1 MMLLYAA
8 EKQTYFGFIPNDQNG
23 FIEKLKE
30 VMAKQKQFLTMQQRM
45 VSRMEDVMTGLIY
58 CVMQMSFEGVSLY
71 SKWYPDRYVS
81 CFVVPRESLSG
92 DGRWVQL

>member
-30 VMAKQKQFLTMQQRM
+30 VMAKQKQFLSMQQRM
-45 VSRMEDVMTGLIY
+45 VSRI
-58 CVMQMSFEGVSLY
+58 
-71 SKWYPDRYVS
+71 
-81 CFVVPRESLSG
+81 
-92 DGRWVQL
+92 